1 MTYEEFLRL
10 RGQTDC
16 REDGRPSMHLQDR
29 PEYMQGFGEEYAK
42 QEQLTA
48 QQEQGYEQQRSN

>member
-29 PEYMQGFGEEYAK
+29 PEYMQGYSEEYER
-42 QEQLTA
+42 EQKLTG
-48 QQEQGYEQQRSN
+48 QQEQQHVS